1 MSWSKW
7 NGTNLLINTRTA
19 ISKAV
24 EDAAEVVKGVAL
36 QQVPHDEGTLSQ
48 SIDVTQNPN
57 SELNYVIHAGG
68 GPGTGFPRVPYAF
81 RWHENP
87 ANFQKGRKSK
97 YIRDPLFM
105 QGPPALSRNLLRELR
120 KVWN

>member
-7 NGTNLLINTRTA
+7 NGANLLINTRVA

-24 EDAAEVVKGVAL
+24 EDTGYVVKGVVL
-36 QQVPHDEGTLSQ
+36 QQIPHDEGTLSQ
-48 SIDVTQNPN
+48 SVDVTQNPN

-68 GPGTGFPRVPYAF
+68 GPGTGFPMVPYAF
-81 RWHENP
+81 RWHENE

-97 YIRDPLFM
+97 YVRDPLFM
-105 QGPPALSRNLLRELR
+105 QGPPALSRNLINELR
-120 KVWN
+120 RVWN